1 MIHQKQITRY
11 CMRTTDGQHATIALD
26 IGADSVTF
34 MADSSFGP
42 FCHRWNGTGGN
53 PVAFL
58 RGLRYDDVM
67 QQLRGD
73 ASRIFD
79 REAQEKVLQAR
90 TIALR
95 LQDKL
100 DAEHARWCFDEV
112 GHVCDARSLD
122 QFWANLFH
130 SDLSLHLF
138 NNCIAGFSAETRA
151 HPHCVDFWDLMWVPL
166 MAQLAREAAPA
177 TARAMVAA

>member
-1 MIHQKQITRY
+1 MIHKQQITSY
-11 CMRTTDGQHATIALD
+11 SMRTTDGQHATIAIALD
-26 IGADSVTF
+26 ADSVTV

-53 PVAFL
+53 PFAFL
-58 RGLRYDDVM
+58 RGLHFDDTM
-67 QQLRGD
+67 AQLRGD

-90 TIALR
+90 TLTLR
-95 LQDKL
+95 RQGKL
-100 DAEHARWCFDEV
+100 NAEHARWSFNEV
-112 GHVCDARSLD
+112 EHVCDARSLD
-122 QFWANLFH
+122 QFWTNLFH

-138 NNCIAGFSAETRA
+138 NDCIGGFSAETRA

-166 MAQLAREAAPA
+166 MAQLARDAAQA
-177 TARAMVAA
+177 TSCGEVAA

>member
-1 MIHQKQITRY
+1 MIHQKQITRFFL
-11 CMRTTDGQHATIALD
+11 RTTDGQYATIALD
-26 IGADSVTF
+26 IGADSVSI

-42 FCHRWNGTGGN
+42 FCHHWNVTGGN

-58 RGLRYDDVM
+58 RGLRYDAAM
-67 QQLRGD
+67 AQLRGD

-79 REAQEKVLQAR
+79 REAQEQVLQAR
-90 TIALR
+90 AVTLR
-95 LQDKL
+95 RQRKL
-100 DAEHARWCFDEV
+100 SAKHARWSYEEV

-130 SDLSLHLF
+130 SDLSIHLF
-138 NNCIAGFSAETRA
+138 NNCIGGFSAETRA

-166 MAQLAREAAPA
+166 MAQLARDAAQVPV
-177 TARAMVAA
+177 RAEVAA